1 MSEKFSSGTTP
12 QQQDSSRQFL
22 VKILTALNNLNAMNS
37 MVYPLT
43 DGVAL
48 NVNFAHGL
56 AAIPGYRRLA
66 LVCTTNDAGTGMT
79 AGQECDA
86 QAVWDGDENVIA
98 FNSVADNSK
107 IYLSKTPC
115 LSNAMSM
122 TLNGVMKLP
131 TSMNN
136 FSLRVYYHA

>member
-1 MSEKFSSGTTP
+1 L
-12 QQQDSSRQFL
+12 L

-79 AGQECDA
+79 AGQE
-86 QAVWDGDENVIA
+86 
-98 FNSVADNSK
+98 
-107 IYLSKTPC
+107 
-115 LSNAMSM
+115 
-122 TLNGVMKLP
+122 
-131 TSMNN
+131 
-136 FSLRVYYHA
+136 